1 MTITGKP
8 KTIKRAQRNKTQ
20 ITAGL
25 INTKH
30 FTLFYFLSIKI
41 LALKFSTINI
51 MRKINPKCSDDESFM
66 YSIIISLHYYD
77 ISHIPER
84 ILTLRPCIKNY
95 DFTDI
100 TLQKFE
106 VNNPDISLTVID
118 DDENILY
125 ISHNISSI
133 RAKVV
138 TLKYNR

>member
-1 MTITGKP
+1 
-8 KTIKRAQRNKTQ
+8 
-20 ITAGL
+20 
-25 INTKH
+25 
-30 FTLFYFLSIKI
+30 
-41 LALKFSTINI
+41 

-84 ILTLRPCIKNY
+84 ISTLRPCIKNY